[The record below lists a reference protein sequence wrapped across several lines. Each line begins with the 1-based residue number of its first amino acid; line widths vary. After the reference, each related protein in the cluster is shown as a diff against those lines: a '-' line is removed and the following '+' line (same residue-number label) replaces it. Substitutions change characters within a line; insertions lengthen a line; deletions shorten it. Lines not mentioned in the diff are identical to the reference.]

1 MTDRT
6 PDTDLPPT
14 PAFDAAM
21 AAYSA
26 RRLPTVPA
34 GFADR
39 VAAQWTARV
48 RCVRRVKWTTAAAML
63 IGLTTVGGYFALR
76 TPEPPVVVA
85 PLPVDPP
92 TVPTPKLSD
101 SLSEMGEAL
110 AAVSRDTAEKASG
123 PRSLFGSV
131 DKLRLP
137 VPTAV
142 APDVT
147 PAAQSFAS
155 VPASAR
161 ASVEPLT
168 NSTKRA
174 IGLFL
179 RDTGLQPAAQ

>member
-1 MTDRT
+1 MNDRT
-6 PDTDLPPT
+6 PDTDPPLP
-14 PAFDAAM
+14 PAFDVAVVVYAT
-21 AAYSA
+21 
-26 RRLPTVPA
+26 RRLPAVPA

-39 VAAQWTARV
+39 VAAQWAARV
-48 RCVRRVKWTTAAAML
+48 RFVRRVKWGTAAAVIL
-63 IGLTTVGGYFALR
+63 GLTSAGGYFALH

-85 PLPVDPP
+85 PPPVEPSAP
-92 TVPTPKLSD
+92 PKLSD
-101 SLSEMGEAL
+101 SLSEMGQAL

-137 VPTAV
+137 VPSAV

-155 VPASAR
+155 LPASAK

-168 NSTKRA
+168 NSARRA
-174 IGLFL
+174 VSLFL

>member
-1 MTDRT
+1 MSDRN
-6 PDTDLPPT
+6 PDSDLPLP
-14 PAFDAAM
+14 PAFDAAV

-39 VAAQWTARV
+39 VADRWAARV
-48 RCVRRVKWTTAAAML
+48 RFVRRVKWATAAAVTL
-63 IGLTTVGGYFALR
+63 GLTSVGGYFALR
-76 TPEPPVVVA
+76 TPESPVVVA
-85 PLPVDPP
+85 PPPVES
-92 TVPTPKLSD
+92 VPSPRLSD

-137 VPTAV
+137 VPAAV

-147 PAAQSFAS
+147 PAAQSFAA
-155 VPASAR
+155 VPSSAK

-168 NSTKRA
+168 NSTRRA
-174 IGLFL
+174 ISLFL

>member
-1 MTDRT
+1 MSDRN
-6 PDTDLPPT
+6 PDSDLPLP
-14 PAFDAAM
+14 PAFDAALV
-21 AAYSA
+21 AYSA
-26 RRLPTVPA
+26 RRLPAVPP
-34 GFADR
+34 GFAER
-39 VAAQWTARV
+39 VAERWAARV
-48 RCVRRVKWTTAAAML
+48 RFVRRVKWATAAAAIL
-63 IGLTTVGGYFALR
+63 VLTSAGGYYALR
-76 TPEPPVVVA
+76 TPEPPVAVA
-85 PLPVDPP
+85 PPPVEP
-92 TVPTPKLSD
+92 TPMPKLSD

-137 VPTAV
+137 VPAAV

-147 PAAQSFAS
+147 PAAQSLAS
-155 VPASAR
+155 VPASAK

>member
-1 MTDRT
+1 MTDHT
-6 PDTDLPPT
+6 SDTDPPLP
-14 PAFDAAM
+14 PAFDAAV

-26 RRLPTVPA
+26 RRLPAVPA

-39 VAAQWTARV
+39 VADRWAARM
-48 RCVRRVKWTTAAAML
+48 RFVRRVKWATAAAAV
-63 IGLTTVGGYFALR
+63 IGLTSVGGYFALR
-76 TPEPPVVVA
+76 TPEPSVVVA
-85 PLPVDPP
+85 PPPVEP
-92 TVPTPKLSD
+92 TPSPKLSD

-131 DKLRLP
+131 DMLRLP
-137 VPTAV
+137 VPSAV

-147 PAAQSFAS
+147 PAAQSLAA
-155 VPASAR
+155 VPSSAM

-168 NSTKRA
+168 SSTKRA
-174 IGLFL
+174 VSLFL

>member
-6 PDTDLPPT
+6 PDSDLPTP
-14 PAFDAAM
+14 PAFDAAV

-26 RRLPTVPA
+26 RQLPTVPA

-39 VAAQWTARV
+39 VAGRWAARV
-48 RCVRRVKWTTAAAML
+48 RFVRRVKWATAAAVV
-63 IGLTTVGGYFALR
+63 IGLTTAGGYFALR

-85 PLPVDPP
+85 PPVEPAP
-92 TVPTPKLSD
+92 MPVPKLSD

-123 PRSLFGSV
+123 PRFLFGSV
-131 DKLRLP
+131 DKIRLP
-137 VPTAV
+137 VPAAV

-168 NSTKRA
+168 SSTKRA
-174 IGLFL
+174 ISLFL

>member
-6 PDTDLPPT
+6 PESDLPLP
-14 PAFDAAM
+14 PAFDAAV
-21 AAYSA
+21 AAYAA
-26 RRLPTVPA
+26 RRLPAVPV
-34 GFADR
+34 GFADH
-39 VAAQWTARV
+39 VADRWAARV
-48 RCVRRVKWTTAAAML
+48 RLVRRVKWATAAAVA
-63 IGLTTVGGYFALR
+63 ISLTGVGGYFALR

-85 PLPVDPP
+85 PSPADPP
-92 TVPTPKLSD
+92 AVPKLSD

-123 PRSLFGSV
+123 PRSLFGSM
-131 DKLRLP
+131 DKIRLP

-147 PAAQSFAS
+147 PAAQSLAA
-155 VPASAR
+155 VPASAK

-168 NSTKRA
+168 NSTRRA
-174 IGLFL
+174 INLFL